1 MNSKVKGNAGER
13 EIAHILEAHGYT
25 AHRGIQYNPDR
36 FEADV
41 EGLPGIH
48 IEVKR
53 VEQLNIYKAMEQS
66 IRDAKDGEMP
76 VVIHRRNRDYWKVT
90 MRLEEWLE
98 IYRKAAEYDKGR
110 DKHDKSTDA

>member
-1 MNSKVKGNAGER
+1 MNSKRKGNRAET
-13 EIAHILEAHGYT
+13 EVANILKEHGYT
-25 AHRGIQYNPDR
+25 SHRGIQYNPDR

-90 MRLEEWLE
+90 MRLDEWLE